1 MYYYIKG
8 KLTRLNGDY
17 AVIEAYGV
25 GYKLFITHN
34 TRAKLA
40 SFFEKEILLYTY
52 LNVRED
58 AKELYGFD
66 TEEEQGCFVKLISV
80 SGVGPKAAVSI
91 LSVFSPEKLA
101 FAVSTGDAKAISKAN
116 GVGLKTAQKVI
127 IELKGKLDLEEG
139 GEDSPAGGITDA
151 VNALTVLGYTK
162 AEAMT
167 ALKGIDPSM
176 PLEEII
182 TAAFKK
188 LNRF

>member
-1 MYYYIKG
+1 
-8 KLTRLNGDY
+8 
-17 AVIEAYGV
+17 
-25 GYKLFITHN
+25 
-34 TRAKLA
+34 
-40 SFFEKEILLYTY
+40 
-52 LNVRED
+52 
-58 AKELYGFD
+58 
-66 TEEEQGCFVKLISV
+66 EEEQGCFVKLISV

-139 GEDSPAGGITDA
+139 GEDLPAGGITDA

-167 ALKGIDPSM
+167 ALKGINPSM

-188 LNRF
+188 LNRFY